1 MVTGGTEDVSPT
13 GATLSGSFSGAT
25 GRIQEAG
32 FEYAESEAGLDG
44 TGSGLSHLVYDD
56 TSVGNVTSG
65 SISVNLG
72 SLNPS
77 TTYYYRAFVAEF
89 NEATNSHECR
99 YGSVKSFTT
108 ASSAAYIPTGW
119 LELPAVTGSEDF
131 VREFYGSGVKV
142 AANRNYSYNY
152 SYSYFAPLW
161 TAYPLCGTHK
171 NGSASSSSWVY
182 NPSISSTY
190 QVNVRNT
197 DGSYPSMYGNS
208 TYSRGHIIPQADRK
222 SDDTMNSQTY
232 YVTNQTPQRQ
242 NNFNGS
248 IWGSLEEATRG
259 LVSSASDTVYVVT
272 GPAYRTVGG
281 NETIEYL
288 TGAEGK
294 NANPE
299 NLAIPNYFWKAL
311 LKVKWNG
318 NMIESASAIGFWF
331 EHRDYSSKE
340 TYTQFAVSIDEIE
353 RRTGFDLFA
362 NLPGSDT
369 SGIEKTA
376 EANTSWTAFQSF

>member
-1 MVTGGTEDVSPT
+1 M
-13 GATLSGSFSGAT
+13 
-25 GRIQEAG
+25 
-32 FEYAESEAGLDG
+32 
-44 TGSGLSHLVYDD
+44 
-56 TSVGNVTSG
+56 
-65 SISVNLG
+65 
-72 SLNPS
+72 
-77 TTYYYRAFVAEF
+77 
-89 NEATNSHECR
+89 
-99 YGSVKSFTT
+99 
-108 ASSAAYIPTGW
+108 
-119 LELPAVTGSEDF
+119 
-131 VREFYGSGVKV
+131 
-142 AANRNYSYNY
+142 
-152 SYSYFAPLW
+152 
-161 TAYPLCGTHK
+161 
-171 NGSASSSSWVY
+171 
-182 NPSISSTY
+182 
-190 QVNVRNT
+190 
-197 DGSYPSMYGNS
+197 
-208 TYSRGHIIPQADRK
+208 IPQADRK

-340 TYTQFAVSIDEIE
+340 TYAQFAVSIDEIE

-362 NLPGSDT
+362 NLPGSNT